1 VGGQGRICPRSGR
14 IELKITQMHKT
25 EGLPF
30 KTYVP
35 QLVACLEDA
44 DGMVRETAKSCTVEL
59 FRYVQHTPSTGR
71 PKLTLR
77 QERAGSRKD

>member
-1 VGGQGRICPRSGR
+1 MGAEGTFACAHNTRIPR
-14 IELKITQMHKT
+14 LTLHQMHKT

-44 DGMVRETAKSCTVEL
+44 DGMVRETAKSCIVEL
-59 FRYVQHTPSTGR
+59 FRYVCLLLPQSI
-71 PKLTLR
+71 
-77 QERAGSRKD
+77 A